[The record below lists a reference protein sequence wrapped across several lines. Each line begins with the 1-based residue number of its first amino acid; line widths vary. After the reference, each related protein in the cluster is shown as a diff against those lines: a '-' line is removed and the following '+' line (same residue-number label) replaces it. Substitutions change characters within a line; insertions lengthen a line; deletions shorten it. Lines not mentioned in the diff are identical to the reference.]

1 MPTTLIP
8 HLTPEQDLLRQEA
21 DAFAAEEIA
30 PRVADMEHKPHQ
42 VERDIPRLLADRRWF
57 GVTIPEA
64 FGGMDAGHVAKTIL
78 IHRLATV
85 SGAAAAILQAGL
97 IPVAALVHFA
107 TDEQKAYWLP
117 PAAEGAVLLTIAVT
131 EPETGG
137 HIGGMKTIAE
147 RDGDEW
153 VITGSKLHI
162 GNSHIAH
169 LHVVIART
177 AAEGTKRP
185 TESLTAFLVEHDRK
199 GLTVKPHRAG
209 LGLHGFTRGRLDFAG
224 VRVPDT
230 HRLGEVGQGMAVAK
244 SSSILC
250 GLPNLTAISL
260 GLHET
265 VLLLTTRY
273 LKERPRYG
281 GALFD
286 LPVLRDRL
294 GEMEA
299 RFRTAHSLAYQAV
312 GQLDEGLPC
321 DSDLVNAKYMG
332 HELAARS
339 GRDAMELHG
348 ARGLDSDYP
357 LERLWRDIQHTYPPA
372 GTGEF
377 QRIRLSQGA
386 LGESTPQWSQLLRR
400 ADPVRLRADPTPA

>member
-1 MPTTLIP
+1 MPTTLTP
-8 HLTPEQDLLRQEA
+8 NLTPGQDLLWREA

-30 PRVADMEHKPHQ
+30 PLAARMENKPHQ
-42 VERDIPRLLADRRWF
+42 VERDIPQLLAARGWF
-57 GVTIPEA
+57 GVTIPES
-64 FGGMDAGHVAKTIL
+64 FGGLAAGHVAKTIL
-78 IHRLATV
+78 IHRMSKV
-85 SGAAAAILQAGL
+85 SGAVGAILQAGL
-97 IPVAALVHFA
+97 IPVAALENWA
-107 TDEQKAYWLP
+107 NDEQKAYWLP
-117 PAAEGAVLLTIAVT
+117 QAAAGSALLSIAVT

-137 HIGGMKTIAE
+137 HIGGMETVAE

-153 VITGSKLHI
+153 VITGRKVHI
-162 GNSHIAH
+162 GNSHLAH

-177 AAEGTKRP
+177 AVEGTERP

-199 GLTVKPHRAG
+199 GLTVKPHRPG
-209 LGLHGFTRGRLDFAG
+209 LGLHGFTHGCLDLAR

-250 GLPNLTAISL
+250 GLPNLTAVSL
-260 GLHET
+260 GLHEA
-265 VLLLTTRY
+265 VLQLTTHY

-299 RFRTAHSLAYQAV
+299 RFRTAHSIAYQAV
-312 GQLDEGLPC
+312 SHLDQGLPC
-321 DSDLVNAKYMG
+321 DPDLVNAKYMG

-339 GRDAMELHG
+339 GQDAMELHG

-357 LERLWRDIQHTYPPA
+357 LQRLWRDIQHTYPPA

-377 QRIRLSQGA
+377 QRIRLGQRA

-400 ADPVRLRADPTPA
+400 ADPARLRPDPTHA